1 MSAGLWPQQRNARS
15 PPGEEVT
22 PRRSHGLGGHVNGRG
37 LSRSAPGR
45 TKGPRLSLRERRRAP
60 GVNTRTGPGLS
71 GESLCPPL
79 RVRQPALPC
88 LRRPPQP
95 SPRPAARAQPQLF
108 RGTPAAAPQGPAGP
122 RPPTPTAARP
132 RGRSPTCPA
141 EAPGGRRL
149 PEPPPRR
156 PAAIA
161 SWKGRGRGAGP
172 HLSRRPAG
180 PGPGAGRER
189 PEGRGAGRPC
199 PAVPGWGGSASG
211 ALAVPSADLTPR
223 EDKETEI
230 NYEDQISKI
239 VVEKQELE
247 WQKETLQHQT
257 DMLQQQNKEAMAA
270 FKKQLQARMFAMEEE
285 KGKYQL
291 AVETKEKEIDGLKET
306 LKALQISKYT
316 LQKKLNEMDQKLQL
330 HLTAR
335 EEHHKKLNEVER
347 CYATIVCQFGIV
359 KGVHGQLE
367 HSVQE
372 AIQLNKKLTSVNKK
386 QETEISN
393 LKEELKKVTT
403 DLIRSKVTSQYRVG
417 EENINLAAREKQ
429 FQELQQKIRMEEA
442 VSKKVKEENTQI
454 KGEKLEANMRREI
467 ATIKNELNS
476 LKGDQG
482 HLEDYPPPRGNQH
495 AEQVESLQSGQ
506 EPSKYSEMQTTQKEN
521 ESMQSIL
528 RKDSILGHEDEIEVK
543 NSLNIEEL
551 QIEQNLQVL
560 ENSFKDEINVASHY
574 EEKQR
579 EVSPRNTLCTDTD
592 LITQGRTSE
601 IRVTECK
608 EAENLETTYRML
620 LEESNAKLEQ
630 KLQDST
636 DPVAACHTETR
647 KVFLDS
653 TDTVFYEKN
662 ASQDTNSSK
671 QELYNTTHESI
682 CTEAD
687 KQSNTIEHNS
697 ALMPEASEKE
707 SEAVICIEKNVV
719 CERMTDN
726 HQAKEFNFGILPYAK
741 ENSQT
746 EYQKCSLLDSDNYVG
761 NRLHRT
767 EKNLLKVSG
776 LHRDKFPFKQTHVD
790 AEDRNYNDK
799 DRNMNRNSA
808 LRSTGIPA
816 TDAQNIPS
824 VCCDNAS
831 ASAAA
836 KEHSSNMPVS
846 GTSNLC
852 PETVDRGINVD
863 DRHSKQTEQ
872 GSTEQSGGDTNTCTP
887 NAEAVSPVKAA
898 DLEITVHKVP
908 TDGISTDKLF
918 LCEKLNDDIQIQFIK
933 NGHSLEI
940 NDNSIN
946 NTLLKEKKGSLHS
959 TDPGRKFAEG
969 HLKESCS
976 LPMRTSGNLVNVSGR
991 SSFDLS
997 TSDKKAE
1004 KTPVHFNF
1012 LDLGSCSRVNQ
1023 MRSQVTWTSASKEPP
1038 VLKEKLPCLVENRKV
1053 ISKAPCQSPNENV
1066 AKREKGLGSISSNRA
1081 ADTLSTSSIHRD
1093 PQGDPSEEWNATA
1106 KTFYDSSFPTEHV
1119 KEGFTASHE
1128 QKSSHVTV
1136 TPAKSERMLGD
1147 EGSCSTHNSNIQ
1159 NQIEEIEKFLQLE
1172 RLCSSRKRK
1181 HEDRE

>member
-1 MSAGLWPQQRNARS
+1 MNDKATLDSNLQS
-15 PPGEEVT
+15 PSETLLSIRLLDFKTSLLEAIEELRI
-22 PRRSHGLGGHVNGRG
+22 RR
-37 LSRSAPGR
+37 
-45 TKGPRLSLRERRRAP
+45 
-60 GVNTRTGPGLS
+60 
-71 GESLCPPL
+71 
-79 RVRQPALPC
+79 
-88 LRRPPQP
+88 
-95 SPRPAARAQPQLF
+95 
-108 RGTPAAAPQGPAGP
+108 
-122 RPPTPTAARP
+122 
-132 RGRSPTCPA
+132 
-141 EAPGGRRL
+141 
-149 PEPPPRR
+149 
-156 PAAIA
+156 
-161 SWKGRGRGAGP
+161 
-172 HLSRRPAG
+172 
-180 PGPGAGRER
+180 
-189 PEGRGAGRPC
+189 
-199 PAVPGWGGSASG
+199 
-211 ALAVPSADLTPR
+211 
-223 EDKETEI
+223 ETEI

-247 WQKETLQHQT
+247 WQKVTVLNDYIIST
-257 DMLQQQNKEAMAA
+257 AG
-270 FKKQLQARMFAMEEE
+270 
-285 KGKYQL
+285 GKYQL

-306 LKALQISKYT
+306 LKTLQISKYT

-330 HLTAR
+330 HLAAR

-393 LKEELKKVTT
+393 LKEVSILCISKSPLSPQKELKKVTT

-417 EENINLAAREKQ
+417 EENINLAAKEKQ
-429 FQELQQKIRMEEA
+429 FQELQQKIRMVFWSLNKLIFWLMCSEILSSLQCVQELLQRITQTNIRMESELNA
-442 VSKKVKEENTQI
+442 LKEEYQT
-454 KGEKLEANMRREI
+454 LERD
-467 ATIKNELNS
+467 NELQRE
-476 LKGDQG
+476 K
-482 HLEDYPPPRGNQH
+482 
-495 AEQVESLQSGQ
+495 A
-506 EPSKYSEMQTTQKEN
+506 KEN
-521 ESMQSIL
+521 EEKFLNLQNEHEKTL
-528 RKDSILGHEDEIEVK
+528 RTWKKDVEYTLTD
-543 NSLNIEEL
+543 
-551 QIEQNLQVL
+551 LQVL

-592 LITQGRTSE
+592 LITQGQTSE
-601 IRVTECK
+601 IHVAECK
-608 EAENLETTYRML
+608 EAENLGTTRRML
-620 LEESNAKLEQ
+620 LEESNANLEQ

-662 ASQDTNSSK
+662 ASQDTHSSK
-671 QELYNTTHESI
+671 QELCNITHESI

-697 ALMPEASEKE
+697 VLMSEASEKE

-719 CERMTDN
+719 CERTTDN

-741 ENSQT
+741 ENSQP
-746 EYQKCSLLDSDNYVG
+746 EYQKCSLLDSDNYV
-761 NRLHRT
+761 
-767 EKNLLKVSG
+767 
-776 LHRDKFPFKQTHVD
+776 DKFPFKQTDVD
-790 AEDRNYNDK
+790 AEERNYNDK

-808 LRSTGIPA
+808 LRSTGFPA

-831 ASAAA
+831 ASAVA
-836 KEHSSNMPVS
+836 KEHSCNMPVT

-852 PETVDRGINVD
+852 PEKVDRGINVD
-863 DRHSKQTEQ
+863 DMCSKQTEQ
-872 GSTEQSGGDTNTCTP
+872 
-887 NAEAVSPVKAA
+887 
-898 DLEITVHKVP
+898 VP
-908 TDGISTDKLF
+908 TDGISTDKFF
-918 LCEKLNDDIQIQFIK
+918 LCEKRNDDIQTQFIK

-946 NTLLKEKKGSLHS
+946 NTLLKEKKRSLHS
-959 TDPGRKFAEG
+959 TVPGRKFAEG

-1004 KTPVHFNF
+1004 KTPVYFSF

-1023 MRSQVTWTSASKEPP
+1023 MRSQVTWTSAAKEPP

-1053 ISKAPCQSPNENV
+1053 ISKTKLQLLPFPFCQS
-1066 AKREKGLGSISSNRA
+1066 GSISSNRA

-1119 KEGFTASHE
+1119 S
-1128 QKSSHVTV
+1128 
-1136 TPAKSERMLGD
+1136 
-1147 EGSCSTHNSNIQ
+1147 
-1159 NQIEEIEKFLQLE
+1159 QLKIL
-1172 RLCSSRKRK
+1172 RTRPQ
-1181 HEDRE
+1181 

>member
-306 LKALQISKYT
+306 LKALQ
-316 LQKKLNEMDQKLQL
+316 
-330 HLTAR
+330 
-335 EEHHKKLNEVER
+335 
-347 CYATIVCQFGIV
+347 
-359 KGVHGQLE
+359 
-367 HSVQE
+367 
-372 AIQLNKKLTSVNKK
+372 
-386 QETEISN
+386 
-393 LKEELKKVTT
+393 
-403 DLIRSKVTSQYRVG
+403 
-417 EENINLAAREKQ
+417 
-429 FQELQQKIRMEEA
+429 
-442 VSKKVKEENTQI
+442 
-454 KGEKLEANMRREI
+454 EANMRREI

>member
-316 LQKKLNEMDQKLQL
+316 LQKKLNE
-330 HLTAR
+330 
-335 EEHHKKLNEVER
+335 
-347 CYATIVCQFGIV
+347 
-359 KGVHGQLE
+359 
-367 HSVQE
+367 
-372 AIQLNKKLTSVNKK
+372 
-386 QETEISN
+386 
-393 LKEELKKVTT
+393 
-403 DLIRSKVTSQYRVG
+403 
-417 EENINLAAREKQ
+417 
-429 FQELQQKIRMEEA
+429 MEEA

>member
-306 LKALQISKYT
+306 LKALQ
-316 LQKKLNEMDQKLQL
+316 
-330 HLTAR
+330 
-335 EEHHKKLNEVER
+335 
-347 CYATIVCQFGIV
+347 
-359 KGVHGQLE
+359 
-367 HSVQE
+367 
-372 AIQLNKKLTSVNKK
+372 
-386 QETEISN
+386 
-393 LKEELKKVTT
+393 
-403 DLIRSKVTSQYRVG
+403 
-417 EENINLAAREKQ
+417 
-429 FQELQQKIRMEEA
+429 EEA